1 MSGLVKNENY
11 RITAWVRPQ
20 AGANF
25 GIAARDQ
32 AHKDNGPNNSR
43 VIFDLYNQN
52 VLSVSGNGKP
62 GIELVGT
69 WLTAWIDLV
78 TTDGQFVVNFYVC
91 NREAESYAGDGKL
104 GVILGGIAAD

>member
-1 MSGLVKNENY
+1 MGQASSRSKFRNCGPRRPT
-11 RITAWVRPQ
+11 RI
-20 AGANF
+20 
-25 GIAARDQ
+25 
-32 AHKDNGPNNSR
+32 NGPNNSR